1 MEKIIVFD
9 VETPNHKNDRICSIG
24 LTVVENGEVSNSH
37 YYLVNPECFFNDRN
51 TQIHGITQSDIADAP
66 TFPEIWDK
74 IGAFFRENLVAAHNA
89 TFDLCVL
96 RKVLQGYGINET
108 LIYYVDTLTMARSI
122 IKEAEN
128 YRLPT
133 LCNKIGIPLNQHNA
147 ASDSQA
153 CAKLLCW
160 LLNNTG
166 AELERY
172 IKSFDLNTVVSTEQ
186 KDKKISVESQS
197 LLTLSGILT
206 GITCDNLLTEAEVE
220 YLKRWMENN
229 TNLKGNYP
237 YDKIFSTLESA
248 LSDGILE
255 QTELNAML
263 RLFKQVT
270 DPVNEYSCKCE
281 SLVITGKSICLSGE
295 FNYGSKAKVGEKLIS
310 YGASIHSSV
319 RNKTDILLV
328 GGQGSSAWSAGKYG
342 SKVKKALEL
351 QEKGF
356 NIQIMREADFFSAL
370 EE

>member
-24 LTVVENGEVSNSH
+24 LTAVENGEVSNSH

-153 CAKLLCW
+153 CSKTPVLVKH
-160 LLNNTG
+160 TG

-172 IKSFDLNTVVSTEQ
+172 IKSFDLNTVVST
-186 KDKKISVESQS
+186 DKKIKNQCRKSVTFDSKRH
-197 LLTLSGILT
+197 LT

-220 YLKRWMENN
+220 YLKRWMENHQ
-229 TNLKGNYP
+229 LKGYP
-237 YDKIFSTLESA
+237 YDKSSTLEST

-255 QTELNAML
+255 QTELML
-263 RLFKQVT
+263 
-270 DPVNEYSCKCE
+270 C
-281 SLVITGKSICLSGE
+281 
-295 FNYGSKAKVGEKLIS
+295 
-310 YGASIHSSV
+310 
-319 RNKTDILLV
+319 
-328 GGQGSSAWSAGKYG
+328 
-342 SKVKKALEL
+342 
-351 QEKGF
+351 
-356 NIQIMREADFFSAL
+356 
-370 EE
+370 